1 MARQAIPYSQYKPKG
16 VKDKIWAILVDSW
29 ENGLSDREAAFRASK
44 VAPTTEAQIKKWVQD
59 NPKMGELR
67 DMLQMELVSQAKL
80 NIQKEINEGN
90 VAVSKWYL
98 ERKAADEFSSKAA
111 VAFEGAAIGLTIE
124 EKKKELD
131 NFFKD
136 FGNEQRA

>member
-1 MARQAIPYSQYKPKG
+1 MARQGIPYPQYKPKG
-16 VKDKIWAILVDSW
+16 VKDKVWAVLVDSW

-44 VAPTTEAQIKKWVQD
+44 EAPTTEAQIKKWLQA

-80 NIQKEINEGN
+80 NIKAEIKEGN

-98 ERKAADEFSSKAA
+98 ERKAADEFSTKAA

-124 EKKKELD
+124 EKKKEIESLI
-131 NFFKD
+131 KD
-136 FGNEQRA
+136 FGNE